1 MLFACTNLMNELSNV
16 SNAINSL
23 NSTDFIKVILYG
35 DKNFDNATNFKIIAA
50 IFKFVKTTKYFEET
64 LF

>member
-1 MLFACTNLMNELSNV
+1 MLSSYTTLMNELSNV
-16 SNAINSL
+16 INAINSL

-50 IFKFVKTTKYFEET
+50 IIKFIKTTKYFEET